1 MLTNQHV
8 EVDHKLVDMSTSFAE
23 SLLAGAMRRLLFSW
37 GSDSGSCLVFALP
50 PVVRFVELLAL
61 CEVERNGERDE
72 RRGFKRHDVEDNGA
86 LTVRSP
92 LAGTGCACG
101 AVTLVRGFAARCRNC
116 PV

>member
-1 MLTNQHV
+1 MWKLTINLLICQQVPQKAFWPVHAKV
-8 EVDHKLVDMSTSFAE
+8 AFGRCSIHARVWYSPFRPLYAFA
-23 SLLAGAMRRLLFSW
+23 
-37 GSDSGSCLVFALP
+37 
-50 PVVRFVELLAL
+50 ELLAL

-72 RRGFKRHDVEDNGA
+72 RCGFKRHDVGDNSA

-101 AVTLVRGFAARCRNC
+101 AVALVRSFAARCRNC

>member
-8 EVDHKLVDMSTSFAE
+8 EVDHKLVDMSTSSAE
-23 SLLAGAMRRLLFSW
+23 SFLAGACEGCFWPVL
-37 GSDSGSCLVFALP
+37 DSCTCLVFALP
-50 PVVRFVELLAL
+50 PDVRFAELLAL

-72 RRGFKRHDVEDNGA
+72 RCGFKRHDVGGNSA

-101 AVTLVRGFAARCRNC
+101 AAALVRGFVARCRNC

>member
-1 MLTNQHV
+1 MWKLTINLLICQQV
-8 EVDHKLVDMSTSFAE
+8 PQKAFWLVPCEGCFWPVLDSCAR
-23 SLLAGAMRRLLFSW
+23 LAF
-37 GSDSGSCLVFALP
+37 VLP

-72 RRGFKRHDVEDNGA
+72 RRGFKRHDVGDNSA

-92 LAGTGCACG
+92 FAGTGCACG
-101 AVTLVRGFAARCRNC
+101 AVALVRGFAARCRNC

>member
-8 EVDHKLVDMSTSFAE
+8 EVDHKLVDMSTSSAE
-23 SLLAGAMRRLLFSW
+23 SLLLAHAKVAFSRRSIHARVWYSPFRPLYA
-37 GSDSGSCLVFALP
+37 FA
-50 PVVRFVELLAL
+50 ELLAL

-72 RRGFKRHDVEDNGA
+72 RRGFKRHDVGDNIA

-101 AVTLVRGFAARCRNC
+101 AVALVRGFVARCRNC

>member
-8 EVDHKLVDMSTSFAE
+8 EVDHKLVDMSTSSVE
-23 SLLAGAMRRLLFSW
+23 SLLAVHAKVAFS
-37 GSDSGSCLVFALP
+37 SCLIHACVWYSPFRPLYA
-50 PVVRFVELLAL
+50 FVELLAL

-72 RRGFKRHDVEDNGA
+72 RCGFKRHDVGGNSA
-86 LTVRSP
+86 LAICSP

-101 AVTLVRGFAARCRNC
+101 AAALVRGFVERCRNC

>member
-1 MLTNQHV
+1 ML
-8 EVDHKLVDMSTSFAE
+8 
-23 SLLAGAMRRLLFSW
+23 
-37 GSDSGSCLVFALP
+37 DSCARLVFALP

-72 RRGFKRHDVEDNGA
+72 RCGFKRHDVEDNSA

-101 AVTLVRGFAARCRNC
+101 AAALVLRLRCVMPQLPRLMCPMRRGIAL
-116 PV
+116 